1 MSNNKFKV
9 LVVEDEA
16 HIRGFIQTV
25 LETNGYQVLT
35 AATCDQGTMMFS
47 SHIPDM
53 VILDLGLPDKDGLEF
68 IKAAREI
75 SMVPI
80 LVLSARTMEEDK
92 VAALDMGAN
101 DYVTKPFGTG
111 ELMARVRA
119 ALRIRTMSSEVSEGP
134 AGEFRLDDL
143 VIDYNRR
150 TVSVR
155 GNEVKLTQTEFNI
168 ISLLSQH
175 QGKVLTYTAIIR
187 SIWGSQDDGSVK
199 KLQVNMANIR
209 KKLGTTPGDSRYIV
223 NELGVGYRMLDE

>member
-1 MSNNKFKV
+1 MSNNKYKV
-9 LVVEDEA
+9 LIIEDEA
-16 HIRGFIQTV
+16 NIRSFVQTI

-68 IKAAREI
+68 IRVAREI
-75 SMVPI
+75 SSVPI

-92 VAALDMGAN
+92 VAALDLGAN

-119 ALRIRTMSSEVSEGP
+119 ALRVRMMSGELSDGP
-134 AGEFRLDDL
+134 AGEFRLDNL

-150 TVSVR
+150 VVSV
-155 GNEVKLTQTEFNI
+155 GSNEVKLTQTEFNI
-168 ISLLSQH
+168 LSLLSQH
-175 QGKVLTYTAIIR
+175 QG
-187 SIWGSQDDGSVK
+187 
-199 KLQVNMANIR
+199 
-209 KKLGTTPGDSRYIV
+209 
-223 NELGVGYRMLDE
+223 